1 LGTQNRQVSLA
12 NIATA
17 FLTDRKSSSHRQ
29 SSVPRKKRLTN
40 KGLHKRQSSYTTAAD
55 EILAQRLS
63 ADNMEGGI
71 ATFFAN
77 NGIPTNGDNTH
88 RSTMVKVNPILF
100 LID

>member
-1 LGTQNRQVSLA
+1 LS
-12 NIATA
+12 
-17 FLTDRKSSSHRQ
+17 
-29 SSVPRKKRLTN
+29 N
-40 KGLHKRQSSYTTAAD
+40 KGQHKRQSGYTTAAD

-63 ADNMEGGI
+63 AENMEGGI
-71 ATFFAN
+71 ATLFAH